1 MFLESQFK
9 IKNSKNILN
18 TTRDRAQN
26 ATCAYKKQ
34 SPAHVC
40 HSRAQS
46 DSQPGCTPSSP
57 GIEPVIRQDRADH
70 RQGWR
75 TSRTETILVLNL
87 VPFSAAFGQNAYLC
101 SRKTNVERFE
111 QLATTQ
117 KNAKQYTPTHL
128 SVIFSSRAQDV
139 TKKAA
144 LSFPVFY

>member
-1 MFLESQFK
+1 MPPALT
-9 IKNSKNILN
+9 KN
-18 TTRDRAQN
+18 RA
-26 ATCAYKKQ
+26 TPT
-34 SPAHVC
+34 PAIPET
-40 HSRAQS
+40 QS
-46 DSQPGCTPSSP
+46 DSQPGCAPSLAMIGSVLADDRLDP
-57 GIEPVIRQDRADH
+57 GRR
-70 RQGWR
+70 WR

>member
-1 MFLESQFK
+1 MPPALT
-9 IKNSKNILN
+9 KN
-18 TTRDRAQN
+18 RA
-26 ATCAYKKQ
+26 TPT
-34 SPAHVC
+34 PAIPDT
-40 HSRAQS
+40 QS
-46 DSQPGCTPSSP
+46 DSQPGCAPSSLGIGSIP
-57 GIEPVIRQDRADH
+57 GEDRADH

-87 VPFSAAFGQNAYLC
+87 VPFSAAFGQNVYLC

-117 KNAKQYTPTHL
+117 KNAKQYTHTHL

-144 LSFPVFY
+144 RSFPVFY

>member
-1 MFLESQFK
+1 MIGS
-9 IKNSKNILN
+9 I
-18 TTRDRAQN
+18 
-26 ATCAYKKQ
+26 
-34 SPAHVC
+34 
-40 HSRAQS
+40 
-46 DSQPGCTPSSP
+46 PG
-57 GIEPVIRQDRADH
+57 EDRADH

>member
-1 MFLESQFK
+1 MHILFFTEKAVKYSKYDPRPRTKCHLRLQ
-9 IKNSKNILN
+9 KN
-18 TTRDRAQN
+18 RA
-26 ATCAYKKQ
+26 TPT
-34 SPAHVC
+34 PAIPDTL
-40 HSRAQS
+40 S

>member
-1 MFLESQFK
+1 MHILFFTEK
-9 IKNSKNILN
+9 AVKYSKYDPRPR
-18 TTRDRAQN
+18 T
-26 ATCAYKKQ
+26 K
-34 SPAHVC
+34 C
-40 HSRAQS
+40 HLRLQKTAPRPRLPFQRQS
-46 DSQPGCTPSSP
+46 DSQPGCAPSSP

-87 VPFSAAFGQNAYLC
+87 VPFSAAFGQNVYLC

-117 KNAKQYTPTHL
+117 KNAKQYTPTKL
-128 SVIFSSRAQDV
+128 TVIFSSRAQDV